1 MLIQEM
7 EVSETKVN
15 HGMALICISAA
26 LASPCV
32 AFSNLSIL
40 LGISVMAFSAFVTLQ
55 IFGPAWH
62 LLVVQG
68 LSHTIGFKKGQ
79 KSCFGWRGICI
90 VCQKISKNPRPEINF
105 TGNLFLRHFPFSEIN
120 ICENDS
126 FDF

>member
-79 KSCFGWRGICI
+79 KSCFGCRGEDLHSVSENFKKILGQKSISRGIC
-90 VCQKISKNPRPEINF
+90 
-105 TGNLFLRHFPFSEIN
+105 FLRHFPFSEIN
-120 ICENDS
+120 VCEND
-126 FDF
+126 

>member
-79 KSCFGWRGICI
+79 KSCFGRREDLHS
-90 VCQKISKNPRPEINF
+90 VSENF
-105 TGNLFLRHFPFSEIN
+105 KKS
-120 ICENDS
+120 
-126 FDF
+126 

>member
-79 KSCFGWRGICI
+79 KSCFGRREGG
-90 VCQKISKNPRPEINF
+90 SA
-105 TGNLFLRHFPFSEIN
+105 
-120 ICENDS
+120 
-126 FDF
+126 